1 MKKRLTAILTAI
13 LLVSLLMAIPAM
25 TVQADEAMPTF
36 DTTIPNYMYD
46 FTNDVTLTTFTN
58 VFHMSVEV
66 KDGYYTFIQTDVD
79 AGTWLETPTAAVN
92 DCQYMSITYRT
103 TVSNPVSFYYN
114 TVENQDTYA
123 QSWVW
128 NGTGDWVTEVI
139 PMTQWGAIEDGV
151 KFGYL
156 RFDFF
161 ESASNGD
168 SIDVKNIAF
177 FATEEDAFGFNYD
190 EYIAKLEWEYEHPEM
205 TEAPTE
211 TPTEPADTKEPETS
225 APEETVPEDPEAP
238 TQEVTE
244 APETTPESNTPD
256 EAPVTDPVT
265 EAPVAE
271 GDSDIGIIVVTIVFV
286 TVVFGVLVALTFIK
300 KKKA

>member
-1 MKKRLTAILTAI
+1 
-13 LLVSLLMAIPAM
+13 M
-25 TVQADEAMPTF
+25 TVQADEATPTF
-36 DTTIPNYMYD
+36 DTTVPSYMYD

-66 KDGYYTFIQTDVD
+66 KNGYYTFIQTDVD

-92 DCQYMSITYRT
+92 DCQYMSITYCT
-103 TVSNPVSFYYN
+103 TVSSPVSFYYN
-114 TVENQDTYA
+114 TAENQDTFA
-123 QSWVW
+123 QSWTW
-128 NGTGDWVTEVI
+128 DGSGNWVTEVI
-139 PMTQWGAIEDGV
+139 PMTQWGAVADGV

-161 ESASNGD
+161 ESGSNGD
-168 SIDVKNIAF
+168 SVDVKNIAF
-177 FATEEDAFGFNYD
+177 FPTEEDALGFNYD
-190 EYIAKLEWEYEHPEM
+190 EYIAKLEWEYNHSDTPE
-205 TEAPTE
+205 TT
-211 TPTEPADTKEPETS
+211 TEPADTKEPEAS

-244 APETTPESNTPD
+244 APETTPESNIPD

-265 EAPVAE
+265 EVPVTE

-286 TVVFGVLVALTFIK
+286 TVVFGVLVALTLIK